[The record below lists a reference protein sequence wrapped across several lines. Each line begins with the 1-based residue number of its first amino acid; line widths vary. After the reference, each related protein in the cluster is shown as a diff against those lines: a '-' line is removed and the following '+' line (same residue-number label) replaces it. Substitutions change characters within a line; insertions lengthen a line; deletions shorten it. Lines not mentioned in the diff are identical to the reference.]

1 VTAVLLVGEGREY
14 LREPG
19 ETLETDLGV
28 LDVPTDASAGDVLE
42 THLGTAFEVRELRG
56 PDLFNHFERTGA
68 PMLPRDIGLLMGHT
82 GVAAGDRVL
91 DAGTGTGVLAAA
103 LGRAGAS
110 VVTYE
115 QDPEF
120 AAVARENMT
129 LAGVEE
135 DTTGGSVDVRTGD
148 VLDELDEL
156 DRRFDLLTL
165 DTADA
170 PAVVEHAPDLLVPGG
185 FVAVYSPFVESM
197 RETVETLDSVGMDA
211 DTYET
216 IQREMDVDERGTR
229 PSTAGVGHTGYLI
242 FARK

>member
-1 VTAVLLVGEGREY
+1 MTALLLVGEGREY

-19 ETLETDLGV
+19 AKLETDLGV
-28 LDVPTDASAGDVLE
+28 LDVPTDASRGDVLE

-68 PMLPRDIGLLMGHT
+68 PMLPRDIGLVMGHT

-115 QDPEF
+115 QDPDF

-129 LAGVEE
+129 LAGVDEG
-135 DTTGGSVDVRTGD
+135 TTGGSVEVRAGN
-148 VLDELDEL
+148 VLDDVGTFEGI
-156 DRRFDLLTL
+156 DLLTL

-170 PAVVEHAPDLLVPGG
+170 PAIVEHAPDLLVPGG

-229 PSTAGVGHTGYLI
+229 PSTAGVGHTGYLV